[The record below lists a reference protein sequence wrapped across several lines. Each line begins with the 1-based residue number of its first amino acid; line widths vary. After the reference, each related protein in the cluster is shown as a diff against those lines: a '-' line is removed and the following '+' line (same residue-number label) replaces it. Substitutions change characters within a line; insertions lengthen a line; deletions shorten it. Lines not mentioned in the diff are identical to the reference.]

1 MEYIITV
8 YFKGEGFKEET
19 FTFRRTFFSLDSYN
33 ETLNFTNSEFITI
46 GDITIRKNDLIR
58 IEVEREEKEDAEDD
72 TI

>member
-8 YFKGEGFKEET
+8 YFKGEGFDTKT
-19 FTFRRTFFSLDSYN
+19 FTFRRTYFSLDSYN

-46 GDITIRKNDLIR
+46 GDITLRKNDLIR
-58 IEVEREEKEDAEDD
+58 IEVEKEQMEDAEAD